1 MKHIVNGAMCKM
13 PDAPATTLEEKVQ
26 RLLDIEEI
34 KTIPFHYARYC
45 DRLDAEAISSIFTE
59 DGIYWSAGLGPIKG
73 RKAISDYFGA
83 AYVHEKSATH
93 LMGNQQVWFET
104 NDTATVFTYFHSWST
119 FKDYPVTGDRYTY
132 GRYEIKA
139 RRDTDGEWRA
149 TDMHIV
155 CAGQTGTGGA
165 WGEHFG
171 RPWPCDPSYGC
182 PKENPNK

>member
-1 MKHIVNGAMCKM
+1 MKEIKNGAMFKM
-13 PDAPATTLEEKVQ
+13 PDAPCKTLEEKVQ

-34 KTIPFHYARYC
+34 KTIPFHYARNC

-59 DGIYWSAGLGPIKG
+59 DGVYWSAGLGPIKG

-104 NDTATVFTYFHSWST
+104 NDKAVLHTYFHSWST

-132 GRYEIKA
+132 GRYEIIA
-139 RRDTDGEWRA
+139 VRDTDGEWRA
-149 TDMHIV
+149 SDMHIV

-165 WGEHFG
+165 WGEHFN
-171 RPWPCDPSYGC
+171 RPWPCDPSFGC